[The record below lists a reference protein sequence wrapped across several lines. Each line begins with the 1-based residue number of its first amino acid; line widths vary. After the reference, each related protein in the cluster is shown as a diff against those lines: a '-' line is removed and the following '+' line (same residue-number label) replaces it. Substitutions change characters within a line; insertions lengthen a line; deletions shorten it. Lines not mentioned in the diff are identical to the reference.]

1 MDITSTFKS
10 LLPRSEPE
18 IASARPQNA
27 PKDPSL
33 SSRSFLQTAQA
44 LYSTLLTLHRT
55 LLDLRKTYLSLTA
68 SPTAVSQI
76 DDEANAMLRAVAA
89 KLREFEEAEA
99 IRITLA
105 KEKRRREARWKVWK
119 LPEDGGDGAESGEE
133 KIVREFR
140 EAVVW
145 MLKER
150 LERVSEVVRGM
161 REKRVSRAVGRLE
174 SSPFAGA
181 SISQFSEARESTGAT
196 NPSAV
201 TARNQTRP
209 SSWDVEGIG
218 LEEGEASGE
227 MMQLFEE
234 ENREMLKGFEG
245 MMEGVRN
252 AERSLVEISELQLQL
267 AASLSQQS
275 EHIDQLVQD
284 SLDTTENLEQG
295 NKQLKEAAKKPSL
308 ARYFFWGAV
317 GFSTTMVIWDFLI

>member
-1 MDITSTFKS
+1 M
-10 LLPRSEPE
+10 
-18 IASARPQNA
+18 
-27 PKDPSL
+27 
-33 SSRSFLQTAQA
+33 
-44 LYSTLLTLHRT
+44 TLHRT

-76 DDEANAMLRAVAA
+76 DDEANAMMREVAG

-99 IRITLA
+99 IRVGLA

-119 LPEDGGDGAESGEE
+119 LPEDGEDGAESGEE

-140 EAVVW
+140 EAVIW

-181 SISQFSEARESTGAT
+181 SIHPIAPIPERPPTT
-196 NPSAV
+196 N
-201 TARNQTRP
+201 TTRNGGT
-209 SSWDVEGIG
+209 SWNSLTEGVG

-227 MMQLFEE
+227 MMQMFEE

-245 MMEGVRN
+245 MMEGVRFEIPAFQTTLSN
-252 AERSLVEISELQLQL
+252 TLQECRKVPNRDFRASASSILFSQRAVRAYRPTCKRFLGHNGESGARKQTAEGGSKETFCSSLLFLGCRMFL
-267 AASLSQQS
+267 DDNGDLGLL
-275 EHIDQLVQD
+275 HIAWFEQHFNV
-284 SLDTTENLEQG
+284 NL
-295 NKQLKEAAKKPSL
+295 
-308 ARYFFWGAV
+308 
-317 GFSTTMVIWDFLI
+317 